1 VKPGVERRG
10 IAQGPGPADGGD
22 GDVLRDV
29 RGGLGVAE
37 DAERGAPGDLE
48 RAPGDAVVGE

>member
-1 VKPGVERRG
+1 VKPGVERCG